1 LAERRLQSPDFF
13 QRQLKQPFPVKSPD
27 FSAAAEAAVPSQ
39 AALRLFPGT
48 KKLGEAGW
56 SFSQFDF
63 AIRLKRIAGYFFFL
77 ATAFFTT
84 FLAGAFFAT
93 FLATFLAGAFLATTF
108 FLTGI

>member
-1 LAERRLQSPDFF
+1 ML
-13 QRQLKQPFPVKSPD
+13 
-27 FSAAAEAAVPSQ
+27 SAA
-39 AALRLFPGT
+39 

-63 AIRLKRIAGYFFFL
+63 AIRLKRIAGYFFFF

-93 FLATFLAGAFLATTF
+93 FLATFLAGAFFTAF